1 MKVICKICDFELFS
15 PIVREP
21 VTTLGLYD
29 DARFRGRSILLL
41 NKHFENIEELPTVVS
56 NAFMEDIKL
65 YVKVLKNVLNVSR
78 VNVSILGNSVP
89 HIHAHL
95 IPRYPE
101 VEKFPGKSPWNDPR
115 PLEVLPTDDKK
126 GLINDIKEERE
137 GFFKLN

>member
-1 MKVICKICDFELFS
+1 MKVVCQVCDFELFS

-41 NKHFENIEELPTVVS
+41 NKHFEDIEELPTIVS

-65 YVKVLKNVLNVSR
+65 YVKVLKNVVNVDR

-101 VEKFPGKSPWNDPR
+101 VEEFPGKSPWNDLR
-115 PLEVLPTDDKK
+115 VLEPLNPEDKNC
-126 GLINDIKEERE
+126 LINNIKTERE
-137 GFFKLN
+137 KFFITK